1 MRVALGADHAGFELK
16 VRLRAVLEER
26 GVEVLD
32 CGVDGPRPADYPD
45 QAAAV
50 AALVGRGEAE
60 RGVLVCGT
68 GVGMAI
74 AANKIAGVRAAN
86 CHELFVARLARAHN
100 DANVLT
106 LGARVVGAGLAEALV
121 EAFLDTPYEG
131 GRHERRVAKI
141 GALDRPAGRD

>member
-16 VRLRAVLEER
+16 DHLLTWLAAR
-26 GVEVLD
+26 GVAGLD
-32 CGVDGPRPADYPD
+32 CGVHGPESVDYPD

-50 AALVGRGEAE
+50 AALVSAGEADF
-60 RGVLVCGT
+60 GILVCGS

-74 AANKIAGVRAAN
+74 AANKLPGVRAAN

-106 LGARVVGAGLAEALV
+106 LGARVVGRGLAEALV
-121 EAFLDTPYEG
+121 EAFLDTPYEA
-131 GRHERRVAKI
+131 GRHARRIEKI
-141 GALDRPAGRD
+141 GALERPAGRD